1 MAKSANITLKIIGLI
16 LLVVGAGLAWWGYQ
30 LSGALAAQ
38 LTKTISG
45 ALPDAIMY
53 RYIGG
58 AASAVAGLVL
68 VARG

>member
-1 MAKSANITLKIIGLI
+1 MAKSSNVFLKIIGLI

-38 LTKTISG
+38 LTKTLSG

-58 AASAVAGLVL
+58 AACGVVGLFLL
-68 VARG
+68 VKR